1 MGSQSRRI
9 PQPRSRAGRVPLAS
23 LPPELRAPLSALR
36 WAEGLY
42 AAVALVLAGSLPP
55 PDRGNVVAWVH
66 WVGTGMLAAMLAW
79 RFGRPN
85 RASWY
90 VAAILCGYVLFGA
103 LRSPPRLGEMLRIV
117 RESTGPTL
125 PIVIA
130 LVLASLVLATQLAAA
145 VMLFRARAMRD
156 PTFGAADPVPPRHDL
171 PPR

>member
-9 PQPRSRAGRVPLAS
+9 PQPRSRAGRVSLAS
-23 LPPELRAPLSALR
+23 LPHELRAPLSALR
-36 WAEGLY
+36 WVEGLY
-42 AAVALVLAGSLPP
+42 AAVALVLAASLPP

-90 VAAILCGYVLFGA
+90 VAAILCGYVLFSA
-103 LRSPPRLGEMLRIV
+103 LPSAARLGVMLRIV
-117 RESTGPTL
+117 REATGPT
-125 PIVIA
+125 PAIA
-130 LVLASLVLATQLAAA
+130 LALASLVLATQIAAA
-145 VMLFRARAMRD
+145 VLLFRARAMRD
-156 PTFGAADPVPPRHDL
+156 PTFGAADPVAPRHDL